1 MTGLTK
7 CPNQKSRISTMDFL
21 SICCLHGTYLER
33 LKVKG
38 WESYSMQT
46 SWQKALLRDKYSIN
60 QEGKTILNLY
70 AHRAPTYVNFKL
82 A

>member
-1 MTGLTK
+1 MTGSTK
-7 CPNQKSRISTMDFL
+7 CPNQKLRISTMDFL
-21 SICCLHGTYLER
+21 NICCLHGTNLER

-38 WESYSMQT
+38 WESYSVQT
-46 SWQKALLRDKYSIN
+46 LWQKALLRDKYSIN

-70 AHRAPTYVNFKL
+70 AQRAPTYVNLKL